1 MGTIYTNVVGLVF
14 VAGIVLGIKLM
25 SSPETAVR
33 GNLIGA
39 VSMAGAIVVTL
50 LAEGIVDL
58 KLLWVSMAIGSVI
71 GYYLSVKVAMIQMP
85 QMVALLN
92 GLGGGSSAI
101 VSLLSLVNATYS
113 LTGADRFTAGLAI
126 AVGAVTLSGSLIAAA
141 KLDRKMTS
149 RPVVFKGQSLLN
161 TMTLTLMGALNIA
174 LIVTAEGAI
183 GTVAI
188 IMLILALSFGV
199 IFTIRVGG
207 ADMPVTISLL
217 NSFSGL
223 AGAVSGFAIS
233 NPLLI
238 AVGAIVG
245 ASGLILTGIMC
256 RAMNRS
262 LAQVMTGR
270 TVMRSAIAS
279 VNVAIDP
286 HVEESDGPEETESR
300 EDSRREDTGLI
311 LRKAER
317 IIVIPGYGMALAQAQ
332 FHVKSL
338 MDMLEDAGKEV
349 KFAIHPVAGRMPG
362 HMNVLLAE
370 VDVPYDRLYELDD
383 INSEF
388 SESDLAIVVGANDV
402 INPSAN
408 TAEGTP
414 IYGMPILKA
423 GDAKDIFI
431 LNLDTKPGY
440 AGVDN
445 PLYSSPKARL
455 FLGDAKESLDKL
467 IGAFTYEDS
476 EDSTGVTHQD
486 SATNS
491 DDAYLDAVSKAKK
504 VIIVPGYGM
513 ALSQAQFS
521 VRTLIETL
529 EANGSEVKL
538 AIHPVAGRMPGHMNV
553 LLAEADVPYD
563 KLFEMEEINSEFEDT
578 DVVIIIGAND
588 VVNPAANSAEGT
600 PIYGM
605 PILRAYEAGTV
616 IVFNLDTK
624 PGYAGVDNPLYTQQN
639 TTLLLGDAAVT
650 LNSFM
655 GHLNL

>member
-1 MGTIYTNVVGLVF
+1 MN
-14 VAGIVLGIKLM
+14 
-25 SSPETAVR
+25 SPETAVR

-39 VSMAGAIVVTL
+39 VSMVGAIVLTL

-58 KLLWVSMAIGSVI
+58 KLLWASIAIGSAI
-71 GYYLSVKVAMIQMP
+71 GYYLPVKVAMIQMP

-113 LTGADRFTAGLAI
+113 LSRIDRFTAGLGI
-126 AVGAVTLSGSLIAAA
+126 IVGAVTLSGSLIAAA

-149 RPVVFKGQSLLN
+149 KPIVFKGQSLIN
-161 TMTLTLMGALNIA
+161 TVTLITIGALNIA
-174 LIVTAEGAI
+174 LIMTAESFI
-183 GTVAI
+183 GTLAI
-188 IMLILALSFGV
+188 LVLILALLFGV
-199 IFTIRVGG
+199 IFTIRVVG

-217 NSFSGL
+217 NSFSGI

-262 LAQVMTGR
+262 LGQVLTGR
-270 TVMRSAIAS
+270 TVLHFANGNA
-279 VNVAIDP
+279 AIDP
-286 HVEESDGPEETESR
+286 HVEES
-300 EDSRREDTGLI
+300 EDSEDTASQEDLRKEDEGSV

-332 FHVKSL
+332 FHVKRF
-338 MDMLEDAGKEV
+338 MDLLEDAGKEV

-370 VDVPYDRLYELDD
+370 VDVPYDKLYELED

-388 SESDLAIVVGANDV
+388 ADCDLAIVVGANDV
-402 INPSAN
+402 INPAAN

-414 IYGMPILKA
+414 IYGMPILSA
-423 GDAKDIFI
+423 EDAKNIFI

-445 PLYSSPKARL
+445 PLYSSPKSRL

-467 IGAFTYEDS
+467 IAAFAGEDS
-476 EDSTGVTHQD
+476 EDPVDVTCWD
-486 SATNS
+486 GAASN
-491 DDAYLDAVSKAKK
+491 DDAYLDAVREARK

-513 ALSQAQFS
+513 ALSQAQFK

-578 DVVIIIGAND
+578 DVVIIVGAND
-588 VVNPAANSAEGT
+588 VVNPAANTAEGT

-605 PILRAYEAGTV
+605 PILRAYEAKTV

-639 TTLLLGDAAVT
+639 TTLVLGDAAVT
-650 LNSFM
+650 LGDFM
-655 GHLNL
+655 NQLGV